1 MMKETVQTHIEK
13 VHVNENALSNAE
25 VYEKK
30 TDASLS
36 YLNTMYRPKLYR
48 WPTVKN
54 RI

>member
-1 MMKETVQTHIEK
+1 MMKEAVQTHTEK
-13 VHVNENALSNAE
+13 VHVNENALSSGK

-36 YLNTMYRPKLYR
+36 YINTTDKPKLYR
-48 WPTVKN
+48 RPIVKN

>member
-1 MMKETVQTHIEK
+1 MMKEAVQTHTEN

-25 VYEKK
+25 VYEEK
-30 TDASLS
+30 TDASIS
-36 YLNTMYRPKLYR
+36 YLNTTDKPKLYR